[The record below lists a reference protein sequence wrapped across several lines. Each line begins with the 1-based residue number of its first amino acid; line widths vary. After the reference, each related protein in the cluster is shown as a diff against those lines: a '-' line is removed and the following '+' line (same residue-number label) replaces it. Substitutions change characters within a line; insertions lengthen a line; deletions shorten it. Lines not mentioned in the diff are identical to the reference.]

1 MRRHRFRLGLILMI
15 ALLGLQACGGF
26 HLRGSDTKQHSQIT
40 IKDSVSLNG
49 VGLSSQLGRA
59 VVSAVKQAGG
69 QMATTHEQARYH
81 IEVNNVQEGKYAAGY
96 SRARQI
102 REYSIFLKF
111 NFKIRD
117 RQTQKTA
124 QDTIELSRTQLYDSE
139 FALGKAE
146 EEDQMRD
153 QLRQDAAR
161 MLVTRTAYLSQK
173 KD

>member
-1 MRRHRFRLGLILMI
+1 MRRHSFRLGLILII
-15 ALLGLQACGGF
+15 ALWGLQACGGF
-26 HLRGSDTKQHSQIT
+26 HLRGSNTEQPSQMTIT
-40 IKDSVSLNG
+40 DSVTLNG

-59 VVSAVKQAGG
+59 VVSAVKQSGG
-69 QMATTHEQARYH
+69 KMATHHDQARYH
-81 IEVNNVQEGKYAAGY
+81 IQINNVQEGKYAAGY

-117 RQTQKTA
+117 RQTQKTT

-146 EEDQMRD
+146 EEDQMRV

-161 MLVTRTAYLSQK
+161 ML
-173 KD
+173 